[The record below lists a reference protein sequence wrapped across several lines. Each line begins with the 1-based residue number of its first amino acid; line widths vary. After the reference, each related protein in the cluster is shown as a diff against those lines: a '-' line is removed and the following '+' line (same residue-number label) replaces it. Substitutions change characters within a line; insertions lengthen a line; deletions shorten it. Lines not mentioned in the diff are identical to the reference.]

1 MMSMNLAW
9 TAPSAIPPASHTVFM
24 QQSAAYHRTCAALG
38 QKTLCLTLG
47 DVSAPQGQAHILFR
61 QVPVIGTIAAITGG
75 PIWAE
80 DLSSPHKQC
89 ALNALIRQLKPKAR
103 AVLITAPSNSDPIAE
118 TAIPIMTGATSA
130 VWTLN
135 GDLRRNLH
143 QKWRNRLKKA
153 ESSGLTILT
162 QPIPRDPTH
171 WLYQANATQGQTKSF
186 RPYPVSFYSAWAQ
199 SNGATSGV
207 LYTAHLKAEPIA
219 AALILHHR
227 SSASYQIGWSND
239 LGRQLSAQNLL
250 LFQAATQFQAQG
262 IRTLDLGLID
272 TVRAPDLARFKLGTG
287 AQAHRHG
294 PTTLTAPFTAFFA
307 KKQKGRHSIAPAPS
321 SW

>member
-38 QKTLCLTLG
+38 HKTLCLTLG
-47 DVSAPQGQAHILFR
+47 DVSAPRGQANILFR
-61 QVPVIGTIAAITGG
+61 RFPVIGTVAAISGG

-80 DLSSPHKQC
+80 DLSSTDKQT
-89 ALNALIRQLKPKAR
+89 ALNALIRQLQPQAR
-103 AVLITAPSNSDPIAE
+103 AVLITPPSDSDPITQ

-130 VWTLN
+130 VWTLD
-135 GDLRRNLH
+135 GDLRRKLH

-153 ESSGLTILT
+153 ENSGLTILT
-162 QPIPRDPTH
+162 QPIPCDPTH
-171 WLYQANATQGQTKSF
+171 WLYQANATQGRTKGYQ
-186 RPYPVSFYSAWAQ
+186 PYPANFYSAWAQ

-207 LYTAHLKAEPIA
+207 LYTAHHQAEPIA
-219 AALILHHR
+219 AALILHPG

-239 LGRQLSAQNLL
+239 LGRELSAQNRL
-250 LFQAATQFQAQG
+250 LFQAATRLQAQG

-272 TVRAPDLARFKLGTG
+272 TVRAPDLARFKLGAG

-294 PTTLTAPFTAFFA
+294 PTTLTAPFTALFA
-307 KKQKGRHSIAPAPS
+307 TKQKGRHSTAPAPL